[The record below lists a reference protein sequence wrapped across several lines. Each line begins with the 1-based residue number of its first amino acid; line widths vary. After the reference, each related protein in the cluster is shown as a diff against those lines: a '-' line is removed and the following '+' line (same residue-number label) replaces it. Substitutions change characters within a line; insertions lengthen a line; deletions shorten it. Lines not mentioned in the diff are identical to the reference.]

1 MTYKNVYS
9 AQTTS
14 LRFKLLYQIAYSV
27 FPHGY
32 LKGTLLFNYFFLP
45 PKPTTLSIFLLSS
58 NGTIINPA
66 DFVKISEITIY
77 SSYSISFYAQ
87 SYFIHYLSNPTLS
100 ISLTRVALSNLLHFL
115 YWRTWIDTFSMVYK
129 TVKYLALIY
138 SNILPNSLPLSHILS
153 FIKKKKCHT
162 SSFLFFSLFFILFIY
177 LPFKRSLLRYS

>member
-1 MTYKNVYS
+1 M
-9 AQTTS
+9 Q
-14 LRFKLLYQIAYSV
+14 
-27 FPHGY
+27 
-32 LKGTLLFNYFFLP
+32 NYFFLP

-100 ISLTRVALSNLLHFL
+100 ISLTHIALSNLLHFL

-129 TVKYLALIY
+129 TAKYLALIY

-153 FIKKKKCHT
+153 FIKKKMPHKLF
-162 SSFLFFSLFFILFIY
+162 SFFFLLLKLSLMV
-177 LPFKRSLLRYS
+177 RSEHWSN